1 MDLSSLTPEDA
12 QALGVAVGR
21 RTVGRTFNVKI
32 EGVDP
37 AIAYPGR
44 YPAAYRAGL
53 VRGLLFNEQGT
64 LYTRAGAVSLVV
76 DLLLVDD
83 QLEVLLGEIA
93 PLIESSGWIAPSLG
107 SSTPTLKEV
116 VEEALGAASR
126 LPAEVRDTWV
136 QAWER

>member
-1 MDLSSLTPEDA
+1 M
-12 QALGVAVGR
+12 
-21 RTVGRTFNVKI
+21 

-37 AIAYPGR
+37 VIEYPER

-53 VRGLLFNEQGT
+53 VYGLLFDEQGT
-64 LYTRAGAVSLVV
+64 LCTRPGAVSLVI
-76 DLLLVDD
+76 DLLSVDD
-83 QLEVLLGEIA
+83 QLAALLGEIA

-107 SSTPTLKEV
+107 SSIPTLEAV

-126 LPAEVRDTWV
+126 LPTDVRETWI